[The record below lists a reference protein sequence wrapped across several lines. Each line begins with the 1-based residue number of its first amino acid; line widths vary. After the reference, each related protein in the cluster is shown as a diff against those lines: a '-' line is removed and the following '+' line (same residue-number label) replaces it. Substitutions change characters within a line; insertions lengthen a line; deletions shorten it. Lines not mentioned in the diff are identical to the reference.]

1 MSTVMAAYRMDT
13 EGFSQIKACLE
24 KGGWE
29 LKKERADNES
39 LSLEY
44 ENKGYKYLLTEYKQ
58 KELSMKLL
66 AKNKF
71 NIKIL
76 LIYFA
81 LSLCFLYT
89 FGGFM
94 RDNIIFNPNEVKLG
108 RQCMLFNLKRLDLL
122 KSNVMEEYTFNRYT
136 RFF

>member
-1 MSTVMAAYRMDT
+1 MNKSKDMVAYVLTTVLAISMWLISGFDDKDEQLQIMRAFFTTRISSETKLEHIYIGSKQSMSTVMAAYRMDT

-58 KELSMKLL
+58 KGVINE
-66 AKNKF
+66 
-71 NIKIL
+71 
-76 LIYFA
+76 
-81 LSLCFLYT
+81 
-89 FGGFM
+89 
-94 RDNIIFNPNEVKLG
+94 IISKE
-108 RQCMLFNLKRLDLL
+108 
-122 KSNVMEEYTFNRYT
+122 
-136 RFF
+136 

>member
-1 MSTVMAAYRMDT
+1 MNKSKEIVAYVLTTVLAISMWLISGFDDKDEQLQIMRAFFTTRISSETKLEHIYIGSKQSMSTVMAAYRMDT

-58 KELSMKLL
+58 KGVINE
-66 AKNKF
+66 
-71 NIKIL
+71 
-76 LIYFA
+76 
-81 LSLCFLYT
+81 
-89 FGGFM
+89 
-94 RDNIIFNPNEVKLG
+94 IISKE
-108 RQCMLFNLKRLDLL
+108 
-122 KSNVMEEYTFNRYT
+122 
-136 RFF
+136 

>member
-1 MSTVMAAYRMDT
+1 MNKSKDIVAYVLTTVLAISMWLISGFDDKDEQLQIMQAFFTTRISSETKLEHIYLGSKQSMSTVMAAYRMDS

-58 KELSMKLL
+58 KGVINE
-66 AKNKF
+66 
-71 NIKIL
+71 
-76 LIYFA
+76 
-81 LSLCFLYT
+81 
-89 FGGFM
+89 
-94 RDNIIFNPNEVKLG
+94 IISKE
-108 RQCMLFNLKRLDLL
+108 
-122 KSNVMEEYTFNRYT
+122 
-136 RFF
+136 

>member
-1 MSTVMAAYRMDT
+1 MNKSKDIVAYVLTTVLAISIWLISGFDDKDEQLQIMRAFFTTRISSETKLEHIYIGSKQSMSTVMAAYRMDT

-58 KELSMKLL
+58 KGVINE
-66 AKNKF
+66 
-71 NIKIL
+71 
-76 LIYFA
+76 
-81 LSLCFLYT
+81 
-89 FGGFM
+89 
-94 RDNIIFNPNEVKLG
+94 IISKE
-108 RQCMLFNLKRLDLL
+108 
-122 KSNVMEEYTFNRYT
+122 
-136 RFF
+136 

>member
-1 MSTVMAAYRMDT
+1 MNKSKDIVAYVLTTVLAISMWLISGFDDKYEQLQIMRAFFTTRISSETKLEHIYIGSKQSMSTVMAAYRMDT

-58 KELSMKLL
+58 KGVINE
-66 AKNKF
+66 
-71 NIKIL
+71 
-76 LIYFA
+76 
-81 LSLCFLYT
+81 
-89 FGGFM
+89 
-94 RDNIIFNPNEVKLG
+94 IISKE
-108 RQCMLFNLKRLDLL
+108 
-122 KSNVMEEYTFNRYT
+122 
-136 RFF
+136 

>member
-1 MSTVMAAYRMDT
+1 MNKSKDIVAYVLTTVLAISMWLISGFDDKDEQLQIMRAFFTTRISSETKLEHIYIGSKQSMSTVMAAYRMDT

-58 KELSMKLL
+58 KGVINE
-66 AKNKF
+66 
-71 NIKIL
+71 
-76 LIYFA
+76 
-81 LSLCFLYT
+81 
-89 FGGFM
+89 
-94 RDNIIFNPNEVKLG
+94 IISKE
-108 RQCMLFNLKRLDLL
+108 
-122 KSNVMEEYTFNRYT
+122 
-136 RFF
+136 

>member
-1 MSTVMAAYRMDT
+1 MNKSKEIVAYVLTTVLAISIWLISGFDDKDEQLQIMQAFFTTRISSETKLEHIYIGSKQSMSTVMAAYRMDT

-58 KELSMKLL
+58 KGVINE
-66 AKNKF
+66 
-71 NIKIL
+71 
-76 LIYFA
+76 
-81 LSLCFLYT
+81 
-89 FGGFM
+89 
-94 RDNIIFNPNEVKLG
+94 IISKE
-108 RQCMLFNLKRLDLL
+108 
-122 KSNVMEEYTFNRYT
+122 
-136 RFF
+136 